1 MAFLIPDNLRSRQD
15 VPPGIRRVASAFQV
29 GLDEDVTVWYE
40 PLYDP
45 DGEKPHLVVLIP
57 DRGIVVLEVLE
68 VKAQKL
74 LGVIRGR
81 IRIERDGREV
91 EADNPLVRAERLA
104 GVLRSRVA
112 AEVRLAGLEV
122 PIAAGAVF
130 PGLSEDE
137 ARSSGVGNV
146 VPLERCLFRNH
157 IDDALA
163 GRGEAELLRAF
174 GRMLGGRVGD
184 PIPKDREKILRGLIQ
199 PDLVIDKI
207 ARHSDANQLTIFRP
221 PTDGEDI
228 VRVMDRQQEAM
239 AKSLGSG
246 HRVIRGVA
254 GSGKTLV
261 LVFRARLLARIFP
274 SERILVTC
282 YTRTLTGELRQA
294 LQDHPNVEVVNL
306 DRLMAMFI
314 REAGWRHP
322 GYEEGEDAVARLALK
337 AAQRGVGPRYRAV
350 LIDEAQDFSTDALRF
365 AVSLLGPGHDDLVV
379 VADAAQNIFARRF
392 RWKDAGI
399 QAQGRTRVL
408 RVNYRNTREIL
419 EFASRFLLAGG
430 TLQTDEVP
438 DPEDESVIIPPEAAV
453 RTGER
458 PTLHVVR
465 SLEEEVA
472 TAVEQVRIWQRRWS
486 EPRSIAVLYG
496 SSLEQGKNR
505 AEMLY
510 QALKQL
516 PGGVFWVARRQQD
529 AKQDMKD
536 RLAGA
541 REPVVLSTIHSA
553 KGLEFPCVVVC
564 GIWRDD
570 HDESRNRMLAYVGM
584 TRAREKLAI
593 VAIEGHPLTQ
603 SLRDADAAGAA
614 DALEAQRAAG

>member
-15 VPPGIRRVASAFQV
+15 VPAGIRRVASAFQV
-29 GLDEDVTVWYE
+29 GLGEDATVWYE

-45 DGEKPHLVVLIP
+45 SGEKPHLVVLIP

-68 VKAQKL
+68 VKGQRL
-74 LGVIRGR
+74 LGTLRGR
-81 IRIERDGREV
+81 LRFELDGREV
-91 EADNPLVRAERLA
+91 EADNPLIRAERLA
-104 GVLRSRVA
+104 GVLKRRVG
-112 AEVRLAGLEV
+112 AEARLAGVDV

-130 PGLSEDE
+130 PNLSIDE
-137 ARSSGVGNV
+137 ARAKGVDSI
-146 VPLERCLFRNH
+146 VPVERCLFRAH
-157 IDDALA
+157 VDDAIA

-174 GRMLGGRVGD
+174 TRMLGGGIGEPLPRD
-184 PIPKDREKILRGLIQ
+184 KEKILRGLIQ
-199 PDLVIDKI
+199 PDLVID
-207 ARHSDANQLTIFRP
+207 RMTSRPGVTQLTIFRP
-221 PTDGEDI
+221 PTNGEDV

-261 LVFRARLLARIFP
+261 LVFRARLMARLFP

-282 YTRTLTGELRQA
+282 YTRSLAGELRQA
-294 LQDHPNVEVVNL
+294 LQELPNVEVVNL
-306 DRLMAMFI
+306 DRLMATVI
-314 REAGWRHP
+314 KEAGWKHP
-322 GYEEGEDAVARLALK
+322 GYDEGDDAVARLALK
-337 AAQRGVGPRYRAV
+337 AAERGVGPRYRAV
-350 LIDEAQDFSTDALRF
+350 LIDEAQDFSTEALRF
-365 AVSLLGPGHDDLVV
+365 AVSLLKPGHDDLVV

-399 QAQGRTRVL
+399 QAQGRTRIL

-419 EFASRFLLAGG
+419 EFASRFLLSGG
-430 TLQTDEVP
+430 TLRTDEAP
-438 DPEDESVIIPPEAAV
+438 DLEDESVIIPPEAAV
-453 RTGER
+453 RTGEP

-465 SLEEEVA
+465 SLDEEAARVA
-472 TAVEQVRIWQRRWS
+472 EQVAAWRRHRS

-496 SSLEQGKNR
+496 SSYDQGRNR

-510 QALKQL
+510 KALKEL
-516 PGGVFWVARRQQD
+516 PGGVFWVAARQED
-529 AKQDMKD
+529 GKQDLKG
-536 RLAGA
+536 RLAEA

-553 KGLEFPCVVVC
+553 KGLEFPCVVLC

-570 HDESRNRMLAYVGM
+570 HDADRNRMLAYVGM
-584 TRAREKLAI
+584 TRARDKLAI

-603 SLRDADAAGAA
+603 SLKEADAVGPP
-614 DALEAQRAAG
+614 AQRAAG